1 MGKKIKI
8 TINGETVEIVKGT
21 SILEAANQAG
31 VIIPTLCYHKDLC
44 VAGNCRVCVV
54 EIAGQKRLAPAC
66 ATPCDEGMDVLTN
79 TLKVRNSRK
88 HIIELLLSEHNADCT
103 NCYKNGGCE
112 LQKLASEY
120 KIMNQDFIHLVPFR
134 NYTIDMFS
142 PSIIKDDSKC
152 IRCQRCV
159 RTCAE
164 LQGVN
169 ALTMSYKGEHA
180 KITTFFEKVLLSEH
194 NADCTNCYKNGGCE
208 LQKLASEY
216 KIMNQDFIHL
226 VPFRNYTIDM
236 FSPSIIK
243 DDSKCIRCQRCVR
256 TCAELQGVNAL
267 TMSYKGEH
275 AKITTFF
282 EKAMNDVVCTNCGQC
297 INHCPTGALVEKNYI
312 EEVWNAIS
320 DKTKYVVVQT
330 APAVR
335 VGLGEE
341 LGFEPGERVTGKM
354 VAALK
359 RLGFDAVM
367 DTDFT
372 ADLTIMEEGTEL
384 LTRLKGALV
393 DKNPDIKLPMATSC
407 SPGWI
412 KFIEHM
418 YPSLLDHLSSCKSP
432 QQMFGALV
440 KTYYAK
446 ARNIDPEKIVSVSIM
461 PCTAKKFEAARPEMH
476 DSGYRDVDYVLTTR
490 ELAIMIKQAGIDFMK
505 LKDAHY
511 DRLMGES
518 TGAGVIFGA
527 TGGVMEAALRT
538 AYELVTGREVP
549 FEDLKILPV
558 RGMEGIKEAS
568 IKIENP
574 LEKWSFLDGVELNCA
589 IAHGLVNAKKV
600 MDSIVAG
607 TSHYHFIEFMACPGG
622 CLGGGGQPIPT
633 NPEIRAKR
641 TAAIYAEDEGM
652 PMRKSHLNPEIT
664 KIYKDFLIAPLGE
677 KSHKLL
683 HTKYTPRKRY

>member
-1 MGKKIKI
+1 MGNKLKI
-8 TINGETVEIVKGT
+8 TINGETVEVEKGT
-21 SILEAANQAG
+21 SILDAAKQVG

-54 EIAGQKRLAPAC
+54 EIAGQKRLAAAC
-66 ATPCDEGMDVLTN
+66 ATPCEEGMDVLTN
-79 TLKVRNSRK
+79 THKVRNSRK

-103 NCYKNGGCE
+103 SCYKNGNCE
-112 LQKLASEY
+112 LQLLASEY
-120 KIMNQDFIHLVPFR
+120 KIMNQDFIHLVPFK
-134 NYTIDMFS
+134 NYTVDMFS

-164 LQGVN
+164 LQSVN

-180 KITTFFEKVLLSEH
+180 KITTFFEKS
-194 NADCTNCYKNGGCE
+194 
-208 LQKLASEY
+208 
-216 KIMNQDFIHL
+216 
-226 VPFRNYTIDM
+226 
-236 FSPSIIK
+236 
-243 DDSKCIRCQRCVR
+243 
-256 TCAELQGVNAL
+256 
-267 TMSYKGEH
+267 
-275 AKITTFF
+275 
-282 EKAMNDVVCTNCGQC
+282 MNDVVCTNCGQC

-312 EEVWNAIS
+312 EEVWSAIA
-320 DKTKYVVVQT
+320 DKNKYVVVQT

-341 LGFEPGERVTGKM
+341 LGFDPGERVTGKM

-418 YPSLLDHLSSCKSP
+418 YPDYLGNLSTCKSP

-446 ARNIDPEKIVSVSIM
+446 ARKIEPDKIVSVSIM
-461 PCTAKKFEAARPEMH
+461 PCTAKKFEASRPEMH

-505 LKDAHY
+505 LNDMHY

-549 FEDLKILPV
+549 FENLNINPV
-558 RGMEGIKEAS
+558 RGMEGVKEAS
-568 IKIENP
+568 VKIEKP
-574 LEKWSFLDGVELNCA
+574 LSEWSFLEGVELRCA
-589 IAHGLVNAKKV
+589 VAHGLVNAKKV
-600 MDSIVAG
+600 MDAIKSGKAN
-607 TSHYHFIEFMACPGG
+607 YHFIEFMACPGG

-633 NPEIRAKR
+633 SPEIRKR
-641 TAAIYAEDEGM
+641 RAEAIYAEDAGM
-652 PMRKSHLNPEIT
+652 PLRKSHQNPEVV
-664 KIYKDFLIAPLGE
+664 KIYKDFLGKPLGE
-677 KSHKLL
+677 KSHHLL
-683 HTKYTPRKRY
+683 HTKYVPRKRY

>member
-1 MGKKIKI
+1 MAKKIKI
-8 TINGETVEIVKGT
+8 SINGVSVEIDQDT
-21 SILEAANQAG
+21 TILDAARQTG

-44 VAGNCRVCVV
+44 VAGNCRVCIV
-54 EIAGQKRLAPAC
+54 EIMGQKRLTAAC
-66 ATPCDEGMDVLTN
+66 ATPCEEGMDILTN
-79 TLKVRNSRK
+79 SLKVRNSRK

-103 NCYKNGGCE
+103 RCYKNGNCE

-120 KIMNQDFIHLVPFR
+120 KIMTQDFIRLVPFK
-134 NYTIDMFS
+134 NYTIDQFS

-169 ALTMSYKGEHA
+169 ALTVAHKG
-180 KITTFFEKVLLSEH
+180 
-194 NADCTNCYKNGGCE
+194 D
-208 LQKLASEY
+208 Q
-216 KIMNQDFIHL
+216 M
-226 VPFRNYTIDM
+226 
-236 FSPSIIK
+236 
-243 DDSKCIRCQRCVR
+243 
-256 TCAELQGVNAL
+256 
-267 TMSYKGEH
+267 
-275 AKITTFF
+275 KITTFF

-312 EEVWNAIS
+312 EEVWDAIA
-320 DKTKYVVVQT
+320 DKTKHVIVQT

-341 LGFEPGERVTGKM
+341 LGFGPGVRVTGKM

-384 LTRLKGALV
+384 LTRLKRKMV
-393 DKNPDIKLPMATSC
+393 DHDPDVKFPMATSC

-412 KFIEHM
+412 KYIEHM
-418 YPSLLDHLSSCKSP
+418 YPDYLDHLSTCKSP
-432 QQMFGALV
+432 QQMFGALA

-446 ARNIDPEKIVSVSIM
+446 ARNLDPETIVSVSIM
-461 PCTAKKFEAARPEMH
+461 PCTAKKFEANRPEMH

-490 ELAIMIKQAGIDFMK
+490 ELAIMIKQAGIDFMR
-505 LKDAHY
+505 LGDVHY

-538 AYELVTGREVP
+538 AYELVTGRDVP
-549 FEDLKILPV
+549 FDNLNITPV
-558 RGMEGIKEAS
+558 RGMEGVKEATV
-568 IKIENP
+568 KIENP
-574 LEKWSFLDGVELNCA
+574 LKEWTFLEGVELKCA
-589 IAHGLVNAKKV
+589 VAHGLVNAHKV
-600 MDSIVAG
+600 MESIISG
-607 TSHYHFIEFMACPGG
+607 ESNYQFIEFMACPGG

-633 NPEIRAKR
+633 NPEIRRKR
-641 TAAIYAEDEGM
+641 AEAIYAEDEGM
-652 PMRKSHLNPEIT
+652 PLRKSHQNPEII
-664 KIYKDFLIAPLGE
+664 KIYKDFLDHPLSE
-677 KSHKLL
+677 KSHHLL
-683 HTKYTPRKRY
+683 HTHYSPRDRF